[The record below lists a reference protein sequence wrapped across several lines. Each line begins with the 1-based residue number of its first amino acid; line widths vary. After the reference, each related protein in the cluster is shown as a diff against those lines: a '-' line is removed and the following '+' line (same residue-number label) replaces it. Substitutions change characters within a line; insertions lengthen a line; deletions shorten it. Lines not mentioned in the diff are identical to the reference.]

1 MRKGTSKNIVIDFV
15 GGGGCWDEFTC
26 GFADATFTDNVD
38 WIDDIV
44 GVPVEGNGIYD
55 INNEN
60 NPFKDDHHNHDSLL
74 YWRRSLGQFNNGLW

>member
-1 MRKGTSKNIVIDFV
+1 MGGDTICSRGDDFAFAVRKGTSKNIVIDFV

-44 GVPVEGNGIYD
+44 GV
-55 INNEN
+55 
-60 NPFKDDHHNHDSLL
+60 SC
-74 YWRRSLGQFNNGLW
+74 RGQWNL